1 MSSLHYQIFTN
12 GFNELSSFY
21 WIKLLVVFTVC
32 LIFWR
37 RPLKVARKPHPFWTV
52 FSHTPTVLVC
62 IRLFLTHAFHGE
74 WKITKEWRYKKR
86 SWILKKNFIDS
97 SKEKSKIN
105 LSWKSRLN
113 KSHFFLEC
121 LTPPLIQAS
130 LVTVVSR
137 GDWLGSAANIKVENN
152 GVVGYVRSF
161 LTVHNPLHSVHKLWL
176 NKLMQCFYRSIT
188 SKC

>member
-1 MSSLHYQIFTN
+1 M
-12 GFNELSSFY
+12 
-21 WIKLLVVFTVC
+21 VFTVC

-74 WKITKEWRYKKR
+74 WKITKEWRYKKKKLNFEKNFLTA
-86 SWILKKNFIDS
+86 LKK
-97 SKEKSKIN
+97 KVKSN
-105 LSWKSRLN
+105 LSWKSSLN
-113 KSHFFLEC
+113 MSHFFLEC
-121 LTPPLIQAS
+121 LTPPCIQAS
-130 LVTVVSR
+130 LDIVVSR
-137 GDWLGSAANIKVENN
+137 GDWLGSAANIRVEKN
-152 GVVGYVRSF
+152 GVVGYVRSS
-161 LTVHNPLHSVHKLWL
+161 LTVHNPLLSVHKLWL

>member
-1 MSSLHYQIFTN
+1 M
-12 GFNELSSFY
+12 
-21 WIKLLVVFTVC
+21 VFTVC

-74 WKITKEWRYKKR
+74 RKITKEWRYKKR
-86 SWILKKNFIDS
+86 SWILKKNFIYS
-97 SKEKSKIN
+97 SKEKRKIN
-105 LSWKSRLN
+105 LSWRSKLN

-121 LTPPLIQAS
+121 LTPPCIQAS
-130 LVTVVSR
+130 LDIVVSR
-137 GDWLGSAANIKVENN
+137 GDWLGSAANIRGEKN
-152 GVVGYVRSF
+152 GVVGCVRSP
-161 LTVHNPLHSVHKLWL
+161 LTVHNPLLSVHKLWL